1 MEGFK
6 PTLALVKMVD
16 SENPN
21 LMNHTEHEI
30 MVRNS
35 SLLLFLGGA
44 AATDRFDDRTGW
56 FGKWEKITFCDG
68 LGGEG

>member
-35 SLLLFLGGA
+35 SLLLFWGGA
-44 AATDRFDDRTGW
+44 AKEHFATFEIAIKGW
-56 FGKWEKITFCDG
+56 KK
-68 LGGEG
+68 

>member
-35 SLLLFLGGA
+35 SLLLFGGGGA
-44 AATDRFDDRTGW
+44 AKEHFATFEIAIKGW
-56 FGKWEKITFCDG
+56 KK
-68 LGGEG
+68 